1 MADDLPP
8 GYTLDPPKSGGGN
21 DLPPGYTLDAPKS
34 GGAYAAKEPTR
45 AQQIQ
50 QEVMKQLSKKEPG
63 YEDRFVNQYT
73 FGMPIPLRGLST
85 VVEGKAKEYFGGGE
99 PASVSDY
106 WKGGVG
112 AQKEYFRQAEANT
125 PGPAGVAV
133 DVAGALA
140 SGPKG
145 VGKILSRGQQA
156 AQAGIQGAIGG
167 AARNSEDVGSAA
179 TGAAVGGTV
188 DAAANWTLAGLLD
201 RFTKGARKDIG
212 IASRGGNSQTL
223 EHEGSALFTKLDN
236 AGIHFS
242 EKETPKLANELQS
255 ALANSAYSR
264 NVPEAVNGIMREV
277 QERVS
282 QGAMTYGDVRKIQTQ
297 ISNLKAHS
305 DPSVRALAGDL
316 GNAVDGFMHTAKPTI
331 PASSV
336 GTVSPGDLD
345 QAKNLW
351 SRASKATQVE
361 HLAEK
366 GTATASN
373 SESKVAKNFEKV
385 VDKARSGKGYSP
397 YANNAEQMR
406 LMDEIVKSGPTA
418 VRADALNKF
427 ANRGL
432 VAGGL
437 AAGGMAAAPSL
448 GLDSGTTGSHLGW
461 TGTGLGLATAL
472 AAKGRAS
479 QLASRA
485 SRQGTEGVNDLLR
498 NIVTGQT
505 AQQPGAYVP
514 RNALAQLLAAQQAAQ
529 GAGNYASSFVN
540 LGSPQP

>member
-1 MADDLPP
+1 MGAFDHIPDAAPAS
-8 GYTLDPPKSGGGN
+8 SGGAF
-21 DLPPGYTLDAPKS
+21 DHIPDEPKS
-34 GGAYAAKEPTR
+34 GGAFAAKEPTR
-45 AQQIQ
+45 AQLIQ

-73 FGMPIPLRGLST
+73 FGMPIPLQGLKT

-99 PASVSDY
+99 PASVGDY

-145 VGKILSRGQQA
+145 VGKILGKGEQA
-156 AQAGIQGAIGG
+156 IQAGVQGAIGG
-167 AARNSEDVGSAA
+167 AARNAEDAGSAA

-188 DAAANWTLAGLLD
+188 DAATTFTLAGLLD

-212 IASRGGNSQTL
+212 VASRGGNAQTL
-223 EHEGSALFTKLDN
+223 EKEGSELFTKLDN

-242 EKETPKLANELQS
+242 GKETTKLAN
-255 ALANSAYSR
+255 
-264 NVPEAVNGIMREV
+264 NVNAVTSGPLPASVRGEIAEIV
-277 QERVS
+277 QDVNRRV
-282 QGAMTYGDVRKIQTQ
+282 QNGAMTFGDVRAVQSE
-297 ISNLKAHS
+297 ISKLRAHANP
-305 DPSVRALAGDL
+305 DVRRVAGDMSD
-316 GNAVDGFMHTAKPTI
+316 AVDNFFHSAKPTM
-331 PASSV
+331 PSSSV
-336 GTVSPGDLD
+336 GTVSPDDLSK
-345 QAKNLW
+345 AKDLW
-351 SRASKATQVE
+351 SRGSKASQVE

-366 GTATASN
+366 GTGTAIDETAATT
-373 SESKVAKNFEKV
+373 KVAKNFETTL
-385 VDKARSGKGYSP
+385 DKARSGKGYSP

-406 LMDEIVKSGPTA
+406 LMETIAQSGPTA
-418 VRADALNKF
+418 AKADALNKF

-437 AAGGMAAAPSL
+437 AAGGMVAAPSL

-498 NIVTGQT
+498 NIVTGST
-505 AQQPGAYVP
+505 APGPNTYVP
-514 RNALAQLLAAQQAAQ
+514 RDALAKILAAQQAAQ

>member
-1 MADDLPP
+1 MADKLEF
-8 GYTLDPPKSGGGN
+8 DPAPAAGERKLEF
-21 DLPPGYTLDAPKS
+21 DEPKS
-34 GGAYAAKEPTR
+34 GGAFTAKEPTR

-50 QEVMKQLSKKEPG
+50 QEVLKQLSKKPAG
-63 YEDRFVNQYT
+63 YEDRFINQYT
-73 FGMPIPLRGLST
+73 FGLPTPLRGLST
-85 VVEGKAKEYFGGGE
+85 VVEGKAKEYFGGGK
-99 PASVSDY
+99 PATAGEY
-106 WKGGVG
+106 YQGGVG
-112 AQKEYFRQAEANT
+112 AQKEYFRQAEENT

-145 VGKILSRGQQA
+145 VGKVLSKGQQA
-156 AQAGIQGAIGG
+156 VQAGIQGAIGG

-188 DAAANWTLAGLLD
+188 DAATTFTLAGLLD

-212 IASRGGNSQTL
+212 VASRGGNAQTL
-223 EHEGSALFTKLDN
+223 EKEGSELFTKLDN
-236 AGIHFS
+236 AGIHFGG
-242 EKETPKLANELQS
+242 KETTKLAN
-255 ALANSAYSR
+255 
-264 NVPEAVNGIMREV
+264 NVNAVTSGPLPASVRGEIAEIV
-277 QERVS
+277 QDVNRRV
-282 QGAMTYGDVRKIQTQ
+282 QNGAMTFGDVRAVQSE
-297 ISNLKAHS
+297 ISKLRAHANP
-305 DPSVRALAGDL
+305 DVRRVAGDMSD
-316 GNAVDGFMHTAKPTI
+316 AVDDFFRAAKPTM
-331 PASSV
+331 PSSSV
-336 GTVSPGDLD
+336 GTVSPDDLSK
-345 QAKNLW
+345 AKDLW
-351 SRASKATQVE
+351 SRGSKASQVE

-366 GTATASN
+366 GTISAPNETA
-373 SESKVAKNFEKV
+373 KVAKNFETV
-385 VDKARSGKGYSP
+385 LDKARSGKGYSP

-406 LMDEIVKSGPTA
+406 LMETIAQSGPTA
-418 VRADALNKF
+418 AKADALNKF

-479 QLASRA
+479 QLASRG
-485 SRQGTEGVNDLLR
+485 SREGTEGINDLLR

-505 AQQPGAYVP
+505 APGPNTYVP
-514 RNALAQLLAAQQAAQ
+514 RDALAKILAAQQAAQ

>member
-8 GYTLDPPKSGGGN
+8 GYTLDPPKSGGS

-45 AQQIQ
+45 AQLIQ

-73 FGMPIPLRGLST
+73 FGMPIPLQGLKT

-99 PASVSDY
+99 PASVGDY

-140 SGPKG
+140 GGPKG
-145 VGKILSRGQQA
+145 VGKVLSKGQQA
-156 AQAGIQGAIGG
+156 VQAGIQGAIGG

-179 TGAAVGGTV
+179 TGAAVGGSV

-212 IASRGGNSQTL
+212 VASRGGNAQTL
-223 EHEGSALFTKLDN
+223 EKEGSELFTKLDN
-236 AGIHFS
+236 AGIHFGG
-242 EKETPKLANELQS
+242 KETP
-255 ALANSAYSR
+255 ALANKV
-264 NVPEAVNGIMREV
+264 NAVTSGPLPASVRGEIAEIV
-277 QERVS
+277 QDVNRRV
-282 QGAMTYGDVRKIQTQ
+282 QNGAMTFGDVRAIQTE
-297 ISNLKAHS
+297 ISKLRANTNA
-305 DPSVRALAGDL
+305 DVRRVAGDMAD
-316 GNAVDGFMHTAKPTI
+316 AVDDFMRSAKPTM
-331 PASSV
+331 PAASV
-336 GTVSPGDLD
+336 GTVSPDDLSK
-345 QAKNLW
+345 AKDLW
-351 SRASKATQVE
+351 SRGSKASHVE

-366 GTATASN
+366 GTISAPNETA
-373 SESKVAKNFEKV
+373 KVAKNFETTL
-385 VDKARSGKGYSP
+385 DKARSGKGYSP

-406 LMDEIVKSGPTA
+406 LMETIAQSGPTA
-418 VRADALNKF
+418 AKAEALNKF

-437 AAGGMAAAPSL
+437 AAGGMVAAPSL

-461 TGTGLGLATAL
+461 TGTGLGLLTAL
-472 AAKGRAS
+472 GAKGRAS